1 MTESV
6 YFFSIPFKGEWDIRM
21 FLRDDLVTRFA
32 RCTMLLPRK
41 GQSEAYLVMES
52 DDRAQTMRER
62 VSQLLPGSE
71 EITRQQFQEAGY
83 QVPYNYDTVE
93 PAVELRSYLFN

>member
-6 YFFSIPFKGEWDIRM
+6 YFFSIPFKSEWNIRM
-21 FLRDDLVTRFA
+21 FLRDDLISRFT
-32 RCTMLLPRK
+32 RCTMLLPQK

-52 DDRAQTMRER
+52 SERAQLMRER
-62 VSQLLPGSE
+62 VPQLLPGSE
-71 EITRQQFQEAGY
+71 EISLQKFQEAGY
-83 QVPYNYDTVE
+83 QVPFGYDALE